1 MAQAEIDLE
10 KASTEQLL
18 YASVLEKGMYLGLLA
33 VFVTFLIYVTG
44 LLPLRIPMEDL
55 PNYWQMSSSDYLR
68 IAGIESGW
76 GWAKLMGYGDFL
88 NFLGIAF
95 LAAVTIICY
104 LSVVPTFLKKKDY
117 VYATFALVEA
127 LILTLAAS
135 GLLAVGH

>member
-18 YASVLEKGMYLGLLA
+18 YANVLEKGMYLGLLA
-33 VFVTFLIYVTG
+33 LFVTFIIYVTG

-76 GWAKLMGYGDFL
+76 GWVKLLGYGDFL

-104 LSVVPTFLKKKDY
+104 LSIIPTLLKKQDI
-117 VYATFALVEA
+117 VYAGLALLEA
-127 LILTLAAS
+127 LILLLAAS
-135 GLLAVGH
+135 GLLAAGH

>member
-1 MAQAEIDLE
+1 MAQTEIDRE

-33 VFVTFLIYVTG
+33 LFVTFIIYVTG

>member
-1 MAQAEIDLE
+1 
-10 KASTEQLL
+10 
-18 YASVLEKGMYLGLLA
+18 
-33 VFVTFLIYVTG
+33 
-44 LLPLRIPMEDL
+44 
-55 PNYWQMSSSDYLR
+55 
-68 IAGIESGW
+68 
-76 GWAKLMGYGDFL
+76 MGYGDFL

-104 LSVVPTFLKKKDY
+104 LSVIPTFLKKKDY

>member
-1 MAQAEIDLE
+1 MAQAEIDRK

-33 VFVTFLIYVTG
+33 LFVTFIIYVTG

-76 GWAKLMGYGDFL
+76 GWAKLLGYGDFL

-104 LSVVPTFLKKKDY
+104 LTIIPTFLKKKDY
-117 VYATFALVEA
+117 VYATFALLEA

-135 GLLAVGH
+135 GILAVGH